1 MEIKF
6 NISDLIDIINEEVDR
21 LAARSYSEDGG
32 SMFDGIKITSRDA
45 RVQERIFEERDA
57 RLRSFLTFCLG
68 ETEREED
75 ETTGETYLIYNI
87 KEQGMKLPSLSS
99 VRVLLRKYLVDSV
112 LYDWYTKHNIPS
124 TITIDD
130 IEALESKIVC
140 TLRQGYTKKPLQPF
154 GPRK

>member
-32 SMFDGIKITSRDA
+32 SLYDGIKITSRDA

-68 ETEREED
+68 ETEREDNEG
-75 ETTGETYLIYNI
+75 GETYLIYNI

-140 TLRQGYTKKPLQPF
+140 TLRQGYAKKPLQPF